1 MITITIITIM
11 ITITIINPVESNI
24 PFLCPLEKNGLK
36 WVKLGNT
43 SMCKLRK
50 MITDNWLKI
59 YNKANIMLIH
69 KNSKQFY
76 DAV

>member
-11 ITITIINPVESNI
+11 ITITIINPVEPNI
-24 PFLCPLEKNGLK
+24 PFLCPREKNGLK

-43 SMCKLRK
+43 SMYKLLK

-59 YNKANIMLIH
+59 AKMC
-69 KNSKQFY
+69 KNFIVS
-76 DAV
+76 ATVRE